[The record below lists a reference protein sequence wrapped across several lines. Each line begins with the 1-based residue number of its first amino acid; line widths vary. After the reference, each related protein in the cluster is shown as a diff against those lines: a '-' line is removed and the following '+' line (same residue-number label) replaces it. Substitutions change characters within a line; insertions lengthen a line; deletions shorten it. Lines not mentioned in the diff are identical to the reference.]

1 MKDGTDQQGETRE
14 QSADRSRASRSQ
26 ARAYQGA
33 FEAVFAVLIAAGI
46 GFLADRY
53 YGTEPRYL
61 MIGVGIG
68 FGSFVLRL
76 VRLGRSH
83 HESEQY
89 PPQDGTP

>member
-1 MKDGTDQQGETRE
+1 MRDGADQQGETRGR
-14 QSADRSRASRSQ
+14 SAGRSRTSRNQ

-76 VRLGRSH
+76 VRLGGDVHDPGSGK
-83 HESEQY
+83 S
-89 PPQDGTP
+89 DGKS

>member
-1 MKDGTDQQGETRE
+1 MKDGADQRGDTRE
-14 QSADRSRASRSQ
+14 RSAGRSRTSGNP

-46 GFLADRY
+46 GILADRH

-61 MIGVGIG
+61 MIGLGVG

-76 VRLGRSH
+76 VRLGRSL
-83 HESEQY
+83 HEPEKG
-89 PPQDGTP
+89 PPHDGSL